1 MILVGIYEI
10 AQLAGVSPQAISNWL
25 VRKQDFPK
33 PMASLASGPVWDAQ
47 IIKTWLKPQTVSTTT
62 IEQDQPMTKFITGHE
77 YTLKEIHA
85 IVGGDMMSYL
95 AQREGR
101 IVAGKFKKG
110 DMNPNAPYQ
119 VLVGN
124 LPRVKQKAE
133 LLAAQSGSI
142 PVFLKE
148 GTNRWRFHGDMV
160 AVQYKTEQAAI
171 EVTPGSEDRSEGVA
185 GVLVLRDVNR

>member
-1 MILVGIYEI
+1 
-10 AQLAGVSPQAISNWL
+10 
-25 VRKQDFPK
+25 
-33 PMASLASGPVWDAQ
+33 
-47 IIKTWLKPQTVSTTT
+47 
-62 IEQDQPMTKFITGHE
+62 MTKFVTGNE
-77 YTLKEIHA
+77 YTLKAIHA

-124 LPRVKQKAE
+124 LPRVRKKAE
-133 LLAAQSGSI
+133 LLAAQRGSI

-148 GTNRWRFHGDMV
+148 GTNRWRFHGDME
-160 AVQYKTEQAAI
+160 AVKYETTRATIDA
-171 EVTPGSEDRSEGVA
+171 TPGGVGRAEGVA
-185 GVLVLRDVNR
+185 GVLFMRDVSQ